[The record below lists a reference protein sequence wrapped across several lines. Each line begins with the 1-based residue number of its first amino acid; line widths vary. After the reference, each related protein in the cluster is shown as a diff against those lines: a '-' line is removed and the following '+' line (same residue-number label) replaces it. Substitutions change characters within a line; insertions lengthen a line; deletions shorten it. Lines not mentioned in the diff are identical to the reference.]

1 MKSLSPYTYFDY
13 PTKSWVELYSPSN
26 PQPMALYPLN
36 ANVTNA
42 ENLATNRYYVNTSE
56 SAITVSGVDIAEV
69 TLQIADIMCL
79 KSGTPVVAE
88 IVGNLKG
95 SSSSSSGSGGSA
107 LTTLFE
113 AKTDNELGVKG
124 TWTHG
129 NVTTGL
135 YIIKLSYKWSA
146 NTYTTVISSPIV
158 ISDLDLTRVTR
169 FNVPVNLNYEN
180 YIIIGYLGF
189 TLENGVLSYNVSSG
203 IDAKIANNS
212 TINTNSV
219 NLTVAGFY
227 KIN

>member
-13 PTKSWVELYSPSN
+13 PTRTYVEIYSPAN
-26 PQPMALYPLN
+26 PQPMALYPLTS
-36 ANVTNA
+36 NVTNA
-42 ENLATNRYYVNTSE
+42 ESLAANRYYVNTSE
-56 SAITVSGVDIAEV
+56 NAITFSGTDITEV
-69 TLQIADIMCL
+69 TLDVADIMYL

-95 SSSSSSGSGGSA
+95 SSNASSGNGGSA
-107 LTTLFE
+107 VEVLFE
-113 AKTDNELGVKG
+113 AKTDSELGVKG
-124 TWTHG
+124 TWTQG
-129 NVTTGL
+129 NVTTGS
-135 YIIKLSYKWSA
+135 YIIKLSYNWLA

-180 YIIIGYLGF
+180 YIIIGYVGF